1 MLNITRIVPRSNLGA
16 DDMLRYLQASEYY
29 LDNQGE
35 VVGASVWVGSGS
47 NHLNLSGEVSPET
60 MSKVAMGFAPDGSK
74 LVQNAGD
81 LGTTVVKKDRHGNT
95 VVDEDGQPVLLNEGG
110 RVLGWD
116 FTFNPPKDISIV
128 MASSDGKDRDEI
140 IEAHHKAVGEAIKYL
155 ETLAEV
161 RTGKAGTE
169 VVSSN
174 GIVASRHTHFGSR
187 DLDPQLHSHVFVM
200 NLGQGPDGKWRALET
215 DAMYGAKRDIGAL
228 YRFALASEMKKL
240 GYGIEAERELDD
252 DGKETGE
259 VSFKIAGVSQ
269 ELCDEFSKRRK
280 AIVDYNREHGGT
292 MEQANLATR
301 KNKDEPTFKELT
313 DNWKQALEQWRRENP
328 ETFKSVN
335 ELKGRESKTL
345 ISTDKENIDRLHA
358 MESVFDDHK
367 LMGRLAKENVGKD
380 MSVADLMAEMK
391 SFEER
396 NNLVKIA
403 PEQRAEMKSVV
414 RAPRRYR
421 EHRFASQEMVAME
434 RQCVE
439 RARVRSTDKHHMLP
453 EHITNQAIERF
464 EEKNGFKISN
474 EQKKAVLHVASNTGG
489 VAVLTGLAGTGK
501 TTVSSIW
508 IDALKEQGFNVMG
521 ASTSWAA
528 AKKLEAESGIPSYST
543 ASLIKNLDDG
553 KMSLKRNDVLVL
565 DEAGMAGTKSILRL
579 QEHCDKVGAKMVLQG
594 DPFQLQPIEAGAG
607 FRLIRDTVGE
617 ATLTEIRRQKN
628 QQDKDTA
635 KAFYEAS
642 SNVAPGSRTRK
653 HELDLGE
660 RLFSRLENLGQV
672 DRNATRADAIKSLT
686 KDYLADSNKA
696 REKLVICG
704 TKAENRLVNEAIRDG
719 LKTQGVIDKSTLAS
733 FEVIN
738 QGKKETIE
746 IGVGDRIRLTERNK
760 AMDVF
765 NGEEAV
771 IKSMAPSKKGGFDV
785 VIALDSDIKTR
796 DGRQLTFNTEEF
808 ARFEHAYSMTVHKSQ
823 GQGRSAVFQLANP
836 KMTDQHLALVG
847 FTRTKDNYCL
857 YGSTG
862 DLEEMAKRMG
872 KERLKENAIESG
884 VITPSVQTPKKE
896 ADFKSIFK
904 ARRAEL
910 EKTILPLVP
919 TMKAPSVKPVVKEN
933 PGMER

>member
-1 MLNITRIVPRSNLGA
+1 
-16 DDMLRYLQASEYY
+16 MLRYLQASEYY
-29 LDNQGE
+29 LDSDGD
-35 VVGASVWVGSGS
+35 VVGASIWVGSGS
-47 NHLNLSGEVSPET
+47 NHLNLFGEVSPEA
-60 MSKVAMGFAPDGSK
+60 MSKVAMGFASDGSK
-74 LVQNAGD
+74 LVQNAGE
-81 LGTTVVKKDRHGNT
+81 LGTSVVKKDRHGKT
-95 VVDEDGQPVLLNEGG
+95 IVDEDGQPVLLNEGG

-116 FTFNPPKDISIV
+116 FNFNPPKDISIV
-128 MASSDGKDRDEI
+128 MASADGKDRDDI
-140 IEAHHKAVGEAIKYL
+140 VEAHHKAVDEALKYL

-215 DAMYGAKRDIGAL
+215 DAMYGACRDVGAL

-240 GYGIEAERELDD
+240 GYGIEADREINE

-280 AIVDYNREHGGT
+280 AIVEYNKMHGGT

-301 KNKDEPTFKELT
+301 KHKDEPTFKELT
-313 DNWKQALEQWRRENP
+313 ENWKQALDQWRKENP
-328 ETFKSVN
+328 ETFKNVN
-335 ELKGRESKTL
+335 ELKGKESKTL
-345 ISTDKENIDRLHA
+345 NSTDKENIDRLHA
-358 MESVFDDHK
+358 IESVFDEHK

-380 MSVADLMAEMK
+380 MSVADLMVEMK
-391 SFEER
+391 GFEER

-403 PEQRAEMKSVV
+403 PEQRVEMKSVI

-434 RQCVE
+434 KQCVE
-439 RARVRSTDKHHMLP
+439 RAKISSKDKHHMLP
-453 EHITNQAIERF
+453 ENITTKAIDRF
-464 EEKNGFKISN
+464 EKKNGFKITD
-474 EQKKAVLHVASNTGG
+474 EQRKAVLHVASNTGG
-489 VAVLTGLAGTGK
+489 IAVLTGLAGTGK

-528 AKKLEAESGIPSYST
+528 AKKLEAESEITSYST
-543 ASLIKNLDDG
+543 ASLIQSLDNG

-565 DEAGMAGTKSILRL
+565 DEAGMAGTKSILRI

-628 QQDKDTA
+628 QTDKDTA

-642 SNVAPGSRTRK
+642 SNIAPGSRTRK
-653 HELDLGE
+653 HELNLGE
-660 RLFSRLENLGQV
+660 RLFSRLEKLGQV
-672 DRNATRADAIKSLT
+672 DRNTTRADAIKSLT
-686 KDYLADSNKA
+686 KDYLADNNTD

-704 TKAENRLVNEAIRDG
+704 TKVENRLVNEAIRDG
-719 LKTQGVIDKSTLAS
+719 LKAKGVINKSTLQT

-738 QGKKETIE
+738 QGKKETLQVGI
-746 IGVGDRIRLTERNK
+746 GDRIRLTEKNNK
-760 AMDVF
+760 LDVF
-765 NGEEAV
+765 NGDEAV
-771 IKSMAPSKKGGFDV
+771 IKSITPSKKGGFDV
-785 VIALDSDIKTR
+785 VIVLDSDIKAR
-796 DGRQLTFNTEEF
+796 DKKEVSFNTEEF
-808 ARFEHAYSMTVHKSQ
+808 SRFEHAYSMTVHKSQ
-823 GQGRSAVFQLANP
+823 GQGKSAVFQLANP
-836 KMTDQHLALVG
+836 RMTDQHLALVG

-857 YGSTG
+857 YGSSG

-884 VITPSVQTPKKE
+884 VITPAVQTPKQDNE
-896 ADFKSIFK
+896 FKAIFK
-904 ARRAEL
+904 KRKEEI
-910 EKTILPLVP
+910 EKTILP
-919 TMKAPSVKPVVKEN
+919 TMKAPSITPTFKNVVKEN